1 MPLKCGAF
9 FVYWYNKEDVLTNA
23 EFIAI
28 IIMLGELIE
37 KEAIDISQVIP
48 ADQNHTEELRDKL
61 NAAQRLGNEFKSKAD
76 ITFNTKGGAKTVSTT
91 VWSVTEKY
99 LLLKSGIHL
108 PLNSL
113 IDIDF

>member
-1 MPLKCGAF
+1 M
-9 FVYWYNKEDVLTNA
+9 
-23 EFIAI
+23 I
-28 IIMLGELIE
+28 GELIE
-37 KEAIDISQVIP
+37 KELIEVSNIVP

-61 NAAQRLGNEFKSKAD
+61 NSAQRLGNEFKSKAS
-76 ITFNTKGGAKTVSTT
+76 ITFNTKEGPRTVSTT

-99 LLLKSGIHL
+99 VQLKNGIHI